1 MNAKLTKSASDEPGN
16 LPRDFWQAM
25 VSPEWREWVS
35 AVKAEIESW
44 DLFEAA
50 EEISFD
56 DMEWGAT
63 IIPLG
68 ELFTITRTGK
78 HKFRQIAMGNL
89 MKEGRDYGETFSSTV
104 SGDGIRWFFALAAVC
119 GYEVR
124 GWDATTG
131 YLQVEQ
137 RVPVY
142 AYLPSHHGFSNLSFE
157 ALGELRMTLLQ
168 KVKEEGVES
177 LRKMARDLK
186 KERRDRPKKVL
197 KLKKSIYG
205 IPDAGQ
211 AFSMFVQGLHTKGC
225 GLTQSEMDPCIFYKI
240 DTNTTTKKVEGYL
253 VVMTWVDDCRYFGTP
268 DLVKQ
273 YEKTISEN
281 CKCTLEGESKE
292 FVSIQVHHD
301 KVKGTIELT
310 QEDYWI
316 KAVERFREYLPESG
330 PKPRS
335 VPLSPADERLLVEPS
350 AAEMEEAKGLP
361 YASLLGVCQYPS
373 AYTRLE
379 MRYAMS
385 VLSRWRTKWSKV
397 HFAILVKTLEYG
409 FETRRM
415 GLKYG
420 TSINKD
426 KVNVIEGYADSS
438 LSLPRSQ
445 GCRCVMMNGAA
456 ISLTSKR
463 HTTTDDSTAAAELT
477 ECYLCACD
485 VEGYRNLMAEL
496 GLAQVEP
503 TTIWQDNQAAIQ
515 IAMNRGALAKKSRAM
530 DLKVLTLRNKVED
543 MKCVPMYLKTTEML
557 ADIGTKALDP
567 KLFCY
572 LRDKLC
578 GYWNGWT
585 A

>member
-1 MNAKLTKSASDEPGN
+1 MLELNSELAGGANDGSGN
-16 LPRDFWQAM
+16 LPRDFWQAL
-25 VSPEWREWVS
+25 VSPQWREWVK

-50 EEISFD
+50 EEVSFFD
-56 DMEWGAT
+56 DMERGAT

-68 ELFTITRTGK
+68 ELFTIKRTGK

-104 SGDGIRWFFALAAVC
+104 SGDGIRWFFSLATVC

-142 AYLPSHHGFSNLSFE
+142 AYLPLHQGFLNLSFE
-157 ALGELRMTLLQ
+157 ALGELRMSLLQ
-168 KVKEEGVES
+168 KVKEEGPES
-177 LRKMARDLK
+177 LKRMARDLK

-197 KLKKSIYG
+197 KLKKSICG
-205 IPDAGQ
+205 IPHAGQ

-225 GLTQSEMDPCIFYKI
+225 GLTQSEMDPCIFFKI
-240 DTNTTTKKVEGYL
+240 DTDATTRKVTGYL
-253 VVMTWVDDCRYFGTP
+253 VVMTWVNDCRYFGTP

-292 FVSIQVHHD
+292 FVSIQVTHD
-301 KVKGTIELT
+301 KERGTIELT
-310 QEDYWI
+310 QEDYWE
-316 KAVERFREYLPESG
+316 KAVERFNMYLPASG
-330 PKPRS
+330 PKSRL

-350 AAEMEEAKGLP
+350 KTME
-361 YASLLGVCQYPS
+361 LGVCQYPS
-373 AYTRLE
+373 AYSYTRLE

-385 VLSRWRTKWSKV
+385 VLSRWRTKWGKV
-397 HFAILVKTLEYG
+397 HFGILVKALEYG
-409 FETRRM
+409 YETRKM
-415 GLKYG
+415 GLRYG
-420 TSINKD
+420 GALDEDKIN
-426 KVNVIEGYADSS
+426 VVVGYADSS
-438 LSLPRSQ
+438 LFLPRSQ
-445 GCRCVMMNGAA
+445 GCCCVMMNGAA

-463 HTTTDDSTAAAELT
+463 HTTTDDSTVAAELT

-496 GLAQVEP
+496 GLAQLDP
-503 TTIWQDNQAAIQ
+503 TIIWQDNQAAIQ

-543 MKCVPMYLKTTEML
+543 MKCVPIYLQTSEMR

-572 LRDKLC
+572 LKDKLC
-578 GYWNGWT
+578 GYWRGV
-585 A
+585 

>member
-1 MNAKLTKSASDEPGN
+1 M
-16 LPRDFWQAM
+16 
-25 VSPEWREWVS
+25 
-35 AVKAEIESW
+35 
-44 DLFEAA
+44 
-50 EEISFD
+50 
-56 DMEWGAT
+56 
-63 IIPLG
+63 IPLG
-68 ELFTITRTGK
+68 ELFTIKRTGK

-157 ALGELRMTLLQ
+157 ALGELRMSLLQ
-168 KVKEEGVES
+168 KVKEEGTDS
-177 LRKMARDLK
+177 LRKMARDMK

-240 DTNTTTKKVEGYL
+240 DTDATTKKVTGYL

-268 DLVKQ
+268 ELVKN
-273 YEKTISEN
+273 YERTITDN

-292 FVSIQVHHD
+292 FVSIQVNHD
-301 KVKGTIELT
+301 KKKGTIELT
-310 QEDYWI
+310 QEDYWV
-316 KAVERFREYLPESG
+316 KAVERFKEYLPEGG
-330 PKPRS
+330 PKPRL

-350 AAEMEEAKGLP
+350 ADEMEEAKGLP

-385 VLSRWRTKWSKV
+385 VLSRWRTKWGKV
-397 HFAILVKTLEYG
+397 HFAILVKVLEYG
-409 FETRRM
+409 YETRRM
-415 GLKYG
+415 GLRYG
-420 TSINKD
+420 GNIDTN

-496 GLAQVEP
+496 GLAQLEP

-543 MKCVPMYLKTTEML
+543 MKCVPIYLKTTEML

-578 GYWNGWT
+578 GYWRGM
-585 A
+585 